1 MSKETGYIVYEGKSV
16 LNGDPIVGIIVNK
29 SVNTKTGNMHQLH
42 ILRSD
47 IHPLAAIENGSDDA
61 ICGGCVH
68 RRSNGGACY
77 VNVGQGPN
85 AVYNK
90 YKRGGYKSVSIK
102 DFKTLFGDKK
112 IRFGAYG
119 DPLALPL
126 HILVSLKA
134 VVKNN
139 TAYTH
144 QWKNSIVD
152 GSSEM
157 VAKFSMASVDN
168 LTEKDEANKAGF
180 RTFRVIVEGE
190 ALQRDEIICPNE
202 TTGVN
207 CLNCGLCSGNS
218 VKAKNI
224 AIHVHGTLKG
234 RFEKKVGELTIS

>member
-16 LNGDPIVGIIVNK
+16 LNGEPIVGIIVNS
-29 SVNTKTGNMHQLH
+29 SVNAKTGNMYQLH

-47 IHPLAAIENGSDDA
+47 ILPLEAIEKGTDDA

-77 VNVGQGPN
+77 VNVGQGPT
-85 AVYNK
+85 AVYKK
-90 YKRGGYKSVSIK
+90 YTRGGYRKVTIK
-102 DFKTLFGDKK
+102 DFKSLFGGKK
-112 IRFGAYG
+112 VRFGAYG

-126 HILVSLKA
+126 
-134 VVKNN
+134 
-139 TAYTH
+139 
-144 QWKNSIVD
+144 KNSIID

-168 LTEKDEANKAGF
+168 LIEKEEANKAGF
-180 RTFRVIVEGE
+180 RTFRVITEGE
-190 ALQRDEIICPNE
+190 LLQKDEIICPNE

-207 CLNCGLCSGNS
+207 CIKCGLCSGNS

-224 AIHVHGTLKG
+224 AIHVHGSLKS
-234 RFEKKVGELTIS
+234 RFNKEVGELTIP

>member
-29 SVNTKTGNMHQLH
+29 SVNAKTGNMYQLH

-47 IHPLAAIENGSDDA
+47 IKPLEAIENGSDDA

-85 AVYNK
+85 AVYKK

-102 DFKTLFGDKK
+102 DFKTLFGGKK

-134 VVKNN
+134 VIKNN
-139 TAYTH
+139 TSYTH
-144 QWKNSIVD
+144 QWKNSIED

-168 LTEKDEANKAGF
+168 LTERMRPIKLDSGLSGLLW
-180 RTFRVIVEGE
+180 RVNLCRGMRLFVLMRLQVSIV
-190 ALQRDEIICPNE
+190 
-202 TTGVN
+202 
-207 CLNCGLCSGNS
+207 
-218 VKAKNI
+218 
-224 AIHVHGTLKG
+224 
-234 RFEKKVGELTIS
+234 